1 MLILVVEKYAESNK
15 RERAWANFC
24 PPWVSINNFWS
35 RTKPNRYFHMIS
47 NTCKTA
53 IKAVIHI
60 ASKEESGA
68 RTGVKEIAKYINASE
83 HTVSKI
89 LQNLVRQNIINS
101 VKGPN
106 GGFYI
111 TEKQRRQPILAIV
124 NTIDGKDLF
133 NACGLG
139 LNECS
144 PERPCPIHHDYKK
157 GKDIIKELFSTKT
170 IKDVCVPVESGLAYL
185 IG

>member
-1 MLILVVEKYAESNK
+1 ML
-15 RERAWANFC
+15 
-24 PPWVSINNFWS
+24 
-35 RTKPNRYFHMIS
+35 S

-53 IKAVIHI
+53 IKAVICL
-60 ASKEESGA
+60 ASRPASEVNL
-68 RTGVKEIAKYINASE
+68 GVKEIAKFIGASE

-111 TEKQRRQPILAIV
+111 TDEQRMRPIMAIV
-124 NTIDGKDLF
+124 DTVDGKGLF
-133 NACGLG
+133 NKCGLG
-139 LNECS
+139 LSECS
-144 PERPCPIHHDYKK
+144 SARPCPIHDDYRR
-157 GKDIIKELFSTKT
+157 GKDIIEELFRTKT
-170 IKDVCVPVESGLAYL
+170 INVLCEPVENGLAYL